1 MNVLRKYVILA
12 FIGFAIFLL
21 VAAANSTPKIAVVDI
36 AKAAQEY
43 RKMKELNEK
52 YKRDYQFYKE
62 KLDEIQKEIEALK
75 AKGASQ
81 EEIAEKQREYLQ
93 KKQLFEGML
102 QQEYNPK
109 IQQVFNEVVE
119 KAKEFAEEKGID
131 ILIGQGVVYAKKDYD
146 LTESFIEYLN
156 SGK

>member
-1 MNVLRKYVILA
+1 MRRYAFLA
-12 FIGFAIFLL
+12 FIGLAIFLL
-21 VAAANSTPKIAVVDI
+21 VAAANSTPKIAVIDI
-36 AKAAQEY
+36 AKATQEY
-43 RKMKELNEK
+43 NKMKELNEK

-75 AKGASQ
+75 AKGASE

-119 KAKEFAEEKGID
+119 KAKKFAEEKGVD
-131 ILIGQGVVYAKKDYD
+131 ILIGQGVIYAKKDYD
-146 LTESFIEYLN
+146 LTEDFIEYIN
-156 SGK
+156 SGE